1 MANNCFID
9 LYITTRTKWEAD
21 KIADILAKNIQEANK
36 RNEGAFIGSNTR
48 YIFDAEVFNHSSVT
62 VKVEGWVKWSISN
75 TEIKDI
81 IDWLKEY
88 VSVVKLSMRYEELGQ
103 LMYGEY
109 VYRSNAPTGKKLY
122 DKYVDE
128 KDFPDDNG
136 EDTFY
141 EDLEQI
147 FQKKAVKKYI
157 PFH

>member
-81 IDWLKEY
+81 IDWIKTF
-88 VSVVKLSMRYEELGQ
+88 VSVTKINMRYEETGMYL
-103 LMYGEY
+103 YGEY
-109 VYRSNAPTGKKLY
+109 IYNNTGRKGKQLC
-122 DKYVDE
+122 DKYVEE
-128 KDFPDDNG
+128 KDFPPDFNDENY
-136 EDTFY
+136 Y

-147 FQKKAVKKYI
+147 FQKKATIKYI

>member
-1 MANNCFID
+1 MANNCFVD
-9 LYITTRTKWEAD
+9 FYITTRTKWEAD

-36 RNEGAFIGSNTR
+36 KNEGAFIGSNTR
-48 YIFDAEVFNHSSVT
+48 YIFDAEVINHTPNT
-62 VKVEGWVKWSISN
+62 VKVEGWVKWSIDY

-81 IDWLKEY
+81 IDWISQY
-88 VSVVKLSMRYEELGQ
+88 VSISKLSMRYDEVGCCL
-103 LMYGEY
+103 YGEY

-128 KDFPDDNG
+128 KDFPPDFNDENY
-136 EDTFY
+136 Y